1 MSKTA
6 LVLSAGGMFG
16 AYQAGAYQ
24 ALADYTDIDM
34 VVGVSVGA
42 LNGFAIA
49 SGCRPAELIER
60 WRDPFAGQTLK
71 MFANPGVLRGWFDP
85 EALQTQA
92 DSLFREFSPRIP
104 FALAVIEVLTLKTR
118 LVRYPDVKADH
129 L

>member
-24 ALADYTDIDM
+24 ALADYTDFDM

-60 WRDPFAGQTLK
+60 WRDPLSGQTLK
-71 MFANPGVLRGWFDP
+71 MHRNPGLLRGWFDAG
-85 EALQTQA
+85 ALRTQA
-92 DSLFREFSPRIP
+92 ENLFREF
-104 FALAVIEVLTLKTR
+104 
-118 LVRYPDVKADH
+118 
-129 L
+129 